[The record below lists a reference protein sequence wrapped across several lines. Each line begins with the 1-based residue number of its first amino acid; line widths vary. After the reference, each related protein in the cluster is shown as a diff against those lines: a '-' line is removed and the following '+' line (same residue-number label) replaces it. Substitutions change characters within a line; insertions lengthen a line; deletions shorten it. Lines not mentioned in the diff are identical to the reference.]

1 MHWSQ
6 RVSAAPSA
14 MRNADGTKR
23 LRPVTLEKSK
33 DAAARHYPA
42 LQTKPHRAALRT
54 GIGCGQLA
62 PQVLTA
68 RRMTCSARAL
78 WPGACAVPSVPQRR
92 SCAKPIFCQPA
103 QRLSSALVICPTP
116 PCRRCA
122 WRMAYGVWRIA
133 ENGAPLSTRLPA
145 RRTTPNDPAVAAV
158 VGGFGLAQ
166 RLSLDGRTLAQPA
179 VQNCAA

>member
-1 MHWSQ
+1 M
-6 RVSAAPSA
+6 RTAPSVCGRSPWKKA
-14 MRNADGTKR
+14 KTPQPAIIPHPKPNQTK
-23 LRPVTLEKSK
+23 PN
-33 DAAARHYPA
+33 
-42 LQTKPHRAALRT
+42 QTKPHRAALRT

-103 QRLSSALVICPTP
+103 QRLSSALLICPTP

-122 WRMAYGVWRIA
+122 WRMAHGAWRMA
-133 ENGAPLSTRLPA
+133 GSGAPLSIRLPA

-166 RLSLDGRTLAQPA
+166 RLSLDGRTLA
-179 VQNCAA
+179 